1 MINNAAVRFAHTHA
15 LPTHIVR
22 GLRDALSQPPDTGHT
37 LRKLPC
43 AVYNRITQATSR
55 FLANSLQSRNNY
67 YNISI
72 RQLQGRYKILP
83 VEFFAFFR
91 PLLVHFLQTAKIY
104 V

>member
-1 MINNAAVRFAHTHA
+1 MITNAAVRFVSETNIRKTQA
-15 LPTHIVR
+15 LPTHAVR
-22 GLRDALSQPPDTGHT
+22 GLRDALSHPPDTGHT

-72 RQLQGRYKILP
+72 R
-83 VEFFAFFR
+83 
-91 PLLVHFLQTAKIY
+91 
-104 V
+104 